1 MHVFFLNYS
10 VQDFSAL
17 YASLFFS
24 VLLGILYDKTKKSGA
39 VPVRRLQAGLV
50 LAVLLMIAQYEVMNY
65 LPLKNDS
72 VFYYFNTALNIKNF
86 TQKDELLFTTNTEV
100 DPQIIY
106 YCQRNIRYAK
116 DEAEA
121 EAFAAS
127 RGIKKWE
134 IISFHDENGIPK
146 MHFETYSK

>member
-1 MHVFFLNYS
+1 M
-10 VQDFSAL
+10 
-17 YASLFFS
+17 
-24 VLLGILYDKTKKSGA
+24 
-39 VPVRRLQAGLV
+39 
-50 LAVLLMIAQYEVMNY
+50 
-65 LPLKNDS
+65 
-72 VFYYFNTALNIKNF
+72 NIKNF

-106 YCQRNIRYAK
+106 YSQRKIRYAK

-134 IISFHDENGIPK
+134 IFSFHDEGGIPK